1 MADNDEAQ
9 VYILR
14 NYNSNLASSGFEC
27 VMIVGNHYNGT
38 SIEAGNSDIKWGP
51 GVVTVFRGGMASVSV
66 SENVTYTFNTEG
78 NSIDG
83 SGYRLMLIEDKEE
96 DGSEKAL
103 EDIAKYLKSINETLE
118 SINET
123 LDRYAN
129 SVNSRLKKLEEN
141 SESMESAI
149 EGLDERVTAL
159 EDKEDE

>member
-78 NSIDG
+78 NSMDG
-83 SGYRLMLIEDKEE
+83 SGYRLMLIEGKEE
-96 DGSEKAL
+96 DSSEKAL
-103 EDIAKYLKSINETLE
+103 EDIANYLKSINETLAE
-118 SINET
+118 YVSGVDN
-123 LDRYAN
+123 
-129 SVNSRLKKLEEN
+129 RLKKLEED

-159 EDKEDE
+159 EEENDE

>member
-78 NSIDG
+78 NSMDG
-83 SGYRLMLIEDKEE
+83 SGYRLMLIEGKEE
-96 DGSEKAL
+96 DSSEKAL
-103 EDIAKYLKSINETLE
+103 EDIANYLKSINETLAE
-118 SINET
+118 YVSSVDRNIKET
-123 LDRYAN
+123 KRTA
-129 SVNSRLKKLEEN
+129 EEAKDAV
-141 SESMESAI
+141 SSMESAI
-149 EGLDERVTAL
+149 EDLDERVTAL

>member
-51 GVVTVFRGGMASVSV
+51 GVVNVFRGGMASVSV
-66 SENVTYTFNTEG
+66 SKDVTYTFNTEG
-78 NSIDG
+78 NSMDG
-83 SGYRLMLIEDKEE
+83 SGYRLMLIEGKEE
-96 DGSEKAL
+96 DSSEKAL
-103 EDIAKYLKSINETLE
+103 EDIAKYLKSINETLAE
-118 SINET
+118 YVS
-123 LDRYAN
+123 
-129 SVNSRLKKLEEN
+129 SVDSRLKKLEED

-159 EDKEDE
+159 EDTEDE

>member
-1 MADNDEAQ
+1 MADTNDEAQ

-51 GVVTVFRGGMASVSV
+51 GAVTVFRGGMASVSV

-78 NSIDG
+78 NSMDG
-83 SGYRLMLIEDKEE
+83 SGYRLMLIEGKEE
-96 DGSEKAL
+96 DSSEKAL
-103 EDIAKYLKSINETLE
+103 EDIAKYLKSINETLAE
-118 SINET
+118 YVSGV
-123 LDRYAN
+123 DK
-129 SVNSRLKKLEEN
+129 RLKKLEED
-141 SESMESAI
+141 SESMESTI

-159 EDKEDE
+159 EEKEDE

>member
-1 MADNDEAQ
+1 MADTNDEAQ

-78 NSIDG
+78 NSMDG
-83 SGYRLMLIEDKEE
+83 SGYRLMLIEGKEE
-96 DGSEKAL
+96 DSSEKAL
-103 EDIAKYLKSINETLE
+103 EDIAKYLKSINETLAE
-118 SINET
+118 YVSGV
-123 LDRYAN
+123 DK
-129 SVNSRLKKLEEN
+129 RLKKLEED
-141 SESMESAI
+141 SKSMESAI
-149 EGLDERVTAL
+149 EGLDGRVTAL
-159 EDKEDE
+159 EEKEDE

>member
-1 MADNDEAQ
+1 MANTNDEAQ

-78 NSIDG
+78 NSMDG
-83 SGYRLMLIEDKEE
+83 SGYRLMLIEGKEE
-96 DGSEKAL
+96 DSSEKAL
-103 EDIAKYLKSINETLE
+103 EDIANYLKSINETLAE
-118 SINET
+118 YVSGVDN
-123 LDRYAN
+123 
-129 SVNSRLKKLEEN
+129 RLKKLEEN
-141 SESMESAI
+141 SESIESAI

-159 EDKEDE
+159 EDKKDE

>member
-78 NSIDG
+78 NSMDG
-83 SGYRLMLIEDKEE
+83 SGYRLMLIEGKEE
-96 DGSEKAL
+96 DSSEKAL
-103 EDIAKYLKSINETLE
+103 EDIANYLKSINETLAE
-118 SINET
+118 YVSGVDN
-123 LDRYAN
+123 
-129 SVNSRLKKLEEN
+129 RLKKLEEN
-141 SESMESAI
+141 SENMESAI

>member
-78 NSIDG
+78 NSMDG
-83 SGYRLMLIEDKEE
+83 SGYRLMLIEGKEE
-96 DGSEKAL
+96 DSSEKAL
-103 EDIAKYLKSINETLE
+103 EDIAKYLKSINETLAE
-118 SINET
+118 YVS
-123 LDRYAN
+123 
-129 SVNSRLKKLEEN
+129 SVDKRLKKLED
-141 SESMESAI
+141 STESMESAI

>member
-1 MADNDEAQ
+1 MADTNDEAQ

-78 NSIDG
+78 NSMDG
-83 SGYRLMLIEDKEE
+83 SGYRLMLIEGKEE

-103 EDIAKYLKSINETLE
+103 EDIAEYLK

>member
-78 NSIDG
+78 NSMDG
-83 SGYRLMLIEDKEE
+83 SGYRLMLIEGKEE
-96 DGSEKAL
+96 DSSEKAL
-103 EDIAKYLKSINETLE
+103 EDIANYLKSINETLAE
-118 SINET
+118 YVSGVDN
-123 LDRYAN
+123 
-129 SVNSRLKKLEEN
+129 RLKKLEEN

>member
-1 MADNDEAQ
+1 MADTNDEAQ

-78 NSIDG
+78 NSMDG
-83 SGYRLMLIEDKEE
+83 SGYRLMLIEGKEE
-96 DGSEKAL
+96 DSSEKAL
-103 EDIAKYLKSINETLE
+103 EDIAKYLKSINETLAE
-118 SINET
+118 YVSGV
-123 LDRYAN
+123 DK
-129 SVNSRLKKLEEN
+129 RLKKLEED
-141 SESMESAI
+141 SESMESTI

-159 EDKEDE
+159 EEKEDE

>member
-78 NSIDG
+78 NSMDG
-83 SGYRLMLIEDKEE
+83 SGYRLMLIEGKEE
-96 DGSEKAL
+96 DSSEKAL
-103 EDIAKYLKSINETLE
+103 EDIAKHLKSINETLAE
-118 SINET
+118 YVSGVDN
-123 LDRYAN
+123 
-129 SVNSRLKKLEEN
+129 RLKKLEED

-159 EDKEDE
+159 EDTEDE

>member
-1 MADNDEAQ
+1 MADTNDEAQ

-78 NSIDG
+78 NSMDG
-83 SGYRLMLIEDKEE
+83 SGYRLMLIEGKEE
-96 DGSEKAL
+96 DSSEKAL
-103 EDIAKYLKSINETLE
+103 EDIAKYLKSINETLAE
-118 SINET
+118 YVKGV
-123 LDRYAN
+123 DK
-129 SVNSRLKKLEEN
+129 RLKKLED
-141 SESMESAI
+141 STESMESAI

-159 EDKEDE
+159 EEKEDE